1 MRINSDIQKA
11 TLFKCRLSAAL
22 YDKQGTHMRN
32 QILSI
37 LVPFLLLS
45 GCSNSKLSLRHD
57 VALSLDSER
66 IAYDV
71 VGKGKTSL
79 IFIHG
84 WSCDGRYWQ
93 KQIPAFAK
101 EYQVITVD
109 LAGHGHSSLDRSE
122 FSMLSFAND
131 VKAIIDKEN
140 IDKAILIGHSMGGG
154 VIAEA
159 ARLMPERVVGIVGI
173 DTLQNV
179 AERTAQTVIDEMVRP
194 FEDDFKS
201 AAQNF
206 VSPMFPKGTD
216 QQLMNWVKED
226 MSSAP
231 KEIALNAFRNYLGQH
246 VNGEAATVFE
256 DITIPV
262 VSINARLWPTAPE
275 ENKKHIKNYQLFYI
289 EETGHFP
296 MLEKPEEFN
305 MLLKKA
311 LKSIE
316 SKRNRNI

>member
-1 MRINSDIQKA
+1 MKKLL
-11 TLFKCRLSAAL
+11 LF
-22 YDKQGTHMRN
+22 
-32 QILSI
+32 ILI
-37 LVPFLLLS
+37 PFLLLA
-45 GCSNSKLSLRHD
+45 GCASNQPSLRHD
-57 VALSLDSER
+57 VALSFDSER

-71 VGKGKTSL
+71 AGKGETTL

-101 EYQVITVD
+101 EYRVITID

-122 FSMLSFAND
+122 FSMLSFAKD
-131 VKAIIDKEN
+131 VKAVIDKEN
-140 IDKAILIGHSMGGG
+140 IDRAILVGHSMGGG

-159 ARLMPERVVGIVGI
+159 ARLMPGKVVGIVGV

-179 AERTAQTVIDEMVRP
+179 AERTHQSVINEMLRP
-194 FEDDFKS
+194 FESDFRS

-206 VSPMFPKGTD
+206 VSVMFPKGAD
-216 QQLMNWVKED
+216 QQLVNWVKED

-231 KEIALNAFRNYLGQH
+231 KEIALNALRNYWGQY
-246 VNGEAATVFE
+246 VNGEATIVFK

-275 ENKKHIKNYQLFYI
+275 ENRKHIKNYQLFYI
-289 EETGHFP
+289 EGTGHFP
-296 MLEKPEEFN
+296 MLEKSEEFN
-305 MLLKKA
+305 ILLKKA
-311 LKSIE
+311 INSIDSKSNKMRAPAE
-316 SKRNRNI
+316 ACR

>member
-1 MRINSDIQKA
+1 MK
-11 TLFKCRLSAAL
+11 K
-22 YDKQGTHMRN
+22 
-32 QILSI
+32 QILFLLI
-37 LVPFLLLS
+37 PFLLIS
-45 GCSNSKLSLRHD
+45 GCAHNEVSLRHD
-57 VALSLDSER
+57 VVLSFDSER
-66 IAYDV
+66 IAYDA
-71 VGKGKTSL
+71 VGEGKFSL

-93 KQIPAFAK
+93 HQIPEFAK
-101 EYQVITVD
+101 GYQVITVD

-122 FSMLSFAND
+122 FSMLSFAHD

-140 IDKAILIGHSMGGG
+140 IDRAILIGHSMGGG

-159 ARLMPERVVGIVGI
+159 AKLMPDKVVGIIGI

-179 AERTAQTVIDEMVRP
+179 AERIPQSVIDEMVEP
-194 FEDDFKS
+194 FEEDFRS
-201 AAQNF
+201 AAKSF

-216 QQLMNWVKED
+216 QQLVNWVQED

-231 KEIALNAFRNYLGQH
+231 KEIALSAFSNYLGQY
-246 VNGEAATVFE
+246 VNGEAAMVFK

-275 ENKKHIKNYQLFYI
+275 ENRKYIKHYQLFYI

-296 MLEKPEEFN
+296 MLEKPEAFN
-305 MLLKKA
+305 RLLKKA
-311 LKSIE
+311 LNSIE
-316 SKRNRNI
+316 TTVM

>member
-1 MRINSDIQKA
+1 MKQQA
-11 TLFKCRLSAAL
+11 LFLA
-22 YDKQGTHMRN
+22 
-32 QILSI
+32 I
-37 LVPFLLLS
+37 PFLLLS
-45 GCSNSKLSLRHD
+45 GCASNALSLRHD
-57 VALSLDSER
+57 VALSFDSER

-79 IFIHG
+79 VFIHG

-93 KQIPAFAK
+93 QQIPVFAK

-122 FSMLSFAND
+122 FSMLSFAKD

-140 IDKAILIGHSMGGG
+140 IDSAILIGHSMGGA
-154 VIAEA
+154 VVAEA
-159 ARLMPERVVGIVGI
+159 ARLMPDEVVGIVGV

-179 AERTAQTVIDEMVRP
+179 AERSPQSVIDAMIKS
-194 FEDDFKS
+194 FEDDFES
-201 AAQNF
+201 AAQEF
-206 VSPMFPKGTD
+206 VSPMFPEGTD
-216 QQLMNWVKED
+216 QQLRNWVKKD

-231 KEIALNAFRNYLGQH
+231 KEIALSAFRNYLGQY
-246 VNGEAATVFE
+246 VNGEAAVVFE

-275 ENKKHIKNYQLFYI
+275 ENRKHIKDYQLFYI

-296 MLEKPEEFN
+296 MLEKPREFN
-305 MLLKKA
+305 MLLKEA
-311 LKSIE
+311 LNSIA
-316 SKRNRNI
+316 SRNNRNI

>member
-1 MRINSDIQKA
+1 M
-11 TLFKCRLSAAL
+11 
-22 YDKQGTHMRN
+22 KQN
-32 QILSI
+32 ILLI
-37 LVPFLLLS
+37 VIPFFLLT
-45 GCSNSKLSLRHD
+45 GCASDELSLRHD
-57 VALSLDSER
+57 VALSFDSER

-71 VGKGKTSL
+71 VGEGRTTL

-93 KQIPAFAK
+93 KQVPVFAK
-101 EYQVITVD
+101 VYQVITVD
-109 LAGHGHSSLDRSE
+109 LAGHGHSSLGRSD

-140 IDKAILIGHSMGGG
+140 IDRAILIGHSMGGG

-159 ARLMPERVVGIVGI
+159 ARLMPEKVVGIVAI

-179 AERTAQTVIDEMVRP
+179 AERIPQSVIDEAVIP
-194 FEDDFKS
+194 FEADFRS
-201 AAQNF
+201 AAHDF

-216 QQLMNWVKED
+216 QQLVNWVKED

-231 KEIALNAFRNYLGQH
+231 KEIALSAFRNCLGQY
-246 VNGEAATVFE
+246 VSGEAAIVFK
-256 DITIPV
+256 DITVPV

-275 ENKKHIKNYQLFYI
+275 ENTKHIKNYQLIYI

-296 MLEKPEEFN
+296 MLEKPKEFN
-305 MLLKKA
+305 VLLKKA
-311 LKSIE
+311 LNSME
-316 SKRNRNI
+316 SKSN

>member
-1 MRINSDIQKA
+1 MK
-11 TLFKCRLSAAL
+11 K
-22 YDKQGTHMRN
+22 
-32 QILSI
+32 QILFI
-37 LVPFLLLS
+37 LIPFLLLL
-45 GCSNSKLSLRHD
+45 GCASNELSLRHD
-57 VALSLDSER
+57 VALSFDSER

-93 KQIPAFAK
+93 KQIPVFAK

-140 IDKAILIGHSMGGG
+140 IDRAILIGHSMGGG

-159 ARLMPERVVGIVGI
+159 ARLMPEKVVGIVGI

-179 AERTAQTVIDEMVRP
+179 AERTPQSVIDEMVKP
-194 FEDDFKS
+194 FESDFKS

-231 KEIALNAFRNYLGQH
+231 KEIALSAFRNYLGQY
-246 VNGEAATVFE
+246 VNGEAAIVFK

-275 ENKKHIKNYQLFYI
+275 ENRKHIKNYHLFYI

-305 MLLKKA
+305 ALLKKA
-311 LKSIE
+311 INSIE
-316 SKRNRNI
+316 SKSNKNI

>member
-1 MRINSDIQKA
+1 MK
-11 TLFKCRLSAAL
+11 K
-22 YDKQGTHMRN
+22 
-32 QILSI
+32 QILFI
-37 LVPFLLLS
+37 LIPFLLLS
-45 GCSNSKLSLRHD
+45 GCASNDLSLRHD
-57 VALSLDSER
+57 VALSFDSER

-71 VGKGKTSL
+71 VGKGITAL

-93 KQIPAFAK
+93 KQIPVFAK

-109 LAGHGHSSLDRSE
+109 LAGHGHSSLNRSVY
-122 FSMLSFAND
+122 SMLSFAND
-131 VKAIIDKEN
+131 VKAIIDKEK
-140 IDKAILIGHSMGGG
+140 IDRAILIGHSMGGG

-159 ARLMPERVVGIVGI
+159 SRLMPAKVVGIVGV

-179 AERTAQTVIDEMVRP
+179 AERTPQNVIDEMVKP
-194 FEDDFKS
+194 FEADFKS
-201 AAQNF
+201 ATQNF
-206 VSPMFPKGTD
+206 VSPMFPKDAD

-231 KEIALNAFRNYLGQH
+231 KEIALSAFRNYLGQY
-246 VNGEAATVFE
+246 VNGEAAIVFK

-275 ENKKHIKNYQLFYI
+275 ENRKHIKNYQLFYI

-311 LKSIE
+311 LNSIE
-316 SKRNRNI
+316 SKSNKNI

>member
-1 MRINSDIQKA
+1 MKKQL
-11 TLFKCRLSAAL
+11 LFVL
-22 YDKQGTHMRN
+22 
-32 QILSI
+32 I
-37 LVPFLLLS
+37 PFLILS
-45 GCSNSKLSLRHD
+45 GCACNELSLRHD
-57 VALSLDSER
+57 VALSFDSER

-71 VGKGKTSL
+71 VGKGKTAL

-93 KQIPAFAK
+93 NQIPVFAK
-101 EYQVITVD
+101 EYKVVAID

-140 IDKAILIGHSMGGG
+140 IDRAILIGHSMGGG

-159 ARLMPERVVGIVGI
+159 AKLMPDKVIGIVGI

-179 AERTAQTVIDEMVRP
+179 AERIPQRQIDEMVKP
-194 FEDDFKS
+194 FEADFKS
-201 AAQNF
+201 ATKRF

-231 KEIALNAFRNYLGQH
+231 KEIALNAFRNYLGQY
-246 VNGEAATVFE
+246 VNGEAATVFK

-262 VSINARLWPTAPE
+262 LSINAKLWPTAPL
-275 ENKKHIKNYQLFYI
+275 ENKKHIKNYYLFYI
-289 EETGHFP
+289 EDTGHFP

-305 MLLKKA
+305 MLLEKA
-311 LKSIE
+311 LNTIE
-316 SKRNRNI
+316 LTSN

>member
-1 MRINSDIQKA
+1 MKKQL
-11 TLFKCRLSAAL
+11 LFVL
-22 YDKQGTHMRN
+22 
-32 QILSI
+32 I
-37 LVPFLLLS
+37 PFLILS
-45 GCSNSKLSLRHD
+45 GCACNELSLRHD
-57 VALSLDSER
+57 VALSFDSER

-71 VGKGKTSL
+71 VGKGKTAL

-93 KQIPAFAK
+93 NQIPVFAK
-101 EYQVITVD
+101 EYKVVAID

-140 IDKAILIGHSMGGG
+140 IDRAILIGHSMGGG

-159 ARLMPERVVGIVGI
+159 AKLMPDKVIGIVGI

-179 AERTAQTVIDEMVRP
+179 AERIPQRQIDEMVKP
-194 FEDDFKS
+194 FEADFKS
-201 AAQNF
+201 ATKRF

-231 KEIALNAFRNYLGQH
+231 KEIALNAFRNYLGQY
-246 VNGEAATVFE
+246 VNGEAATVFK

-262 VSINARLWPTAPE
+262 LSINAKLWPTAPL
-275 ENKKHIKNYQLFYI
+275 ENKKHIKHYHLFYI
-289 EETGHFP
+289 EGTGHFP

-305 MLLKKA
+305 MLLEKA
-311 LKSIE
+311 LNTIE
-316 SKRNRNI
+316 LTSN

>member
-1 MRINSDIQKA
+1 MK
-11 TLFKCRLSAAL
+11 
-22 YDKQGTHMRN
+22 N
-32 QILSI
+32 QILFI
-37 LVPFLLLS
+37 LIPFLLLS
-45 GCSNSKLSLRHD
+45 GCASNDLSLSHD
-57 VALSLDSER
+57 VSLSFDSER

-71 VGKGKTSL
+71 VGKGKTTL

-93 KQIPAFAK
+93 KQIPVFAK

-122 FSMLSFAND
+122 FSMLSFAKD

-140 IDKAILIGHSMGGG
+140 INRAILVGHSMGGG

-159 ARLMPERVVGIVGI
+159 ARLMPEKVVGIVAI
-173 DTLQNV
+173 DTLHNV
-179 AERTAQTVIDEMVRP
+179 AERISQSVIDEMVKP
-194 FEDDFKS
+194 FEADFKS

-216 QQLMNWVKED
+216 EQLVNWVKED

-231 KEIALNAFRNYLGQH
+231 KEIALNAFRNYLGQY
-246 VNGEAATVFE
+246 VSGEAAIVFN
-256 DITIPV
+256 DIAIPV
-262 VSINARLWPTAPE
+262 VSINARLWPTAAE
-275 ENKKHIKNYQLFYI
+275 ENRKHIKNYQLFYI

-305 MLLKKA
+305 MLLEKA
-311 LKSIE
+311 LNSIE
-316 SKRNRNI
+316 SESNKNI